1 MIVMSHI
8 NVAMEAFD
16 DATDVRQAA
25 PRQVV
30 SVLWGTLAAPVTR
43 MTAAVAEWQRIARGI
58 AELNAL
64 SDHMLKDIGIARHDI
79 VRIVRNGRDA
89 TNIRA

>member
-1 MIVMSHI
+1 MSHT

-16 DATDVRQAA
+16 DATDVRRTAQ
-25 PRQVV
+25 RQLL
-30 SVLWGTLAAPVTR
+30 SALWSALAAPVTR
-43 MTAAVAEWQRIARGI
+43 TMAAVAEQQRIAHGI

-89 TNIRA
+89 TDIRA